1 MKAAQDQQRRE
12 EEEKRKKAIEERLT
26 KGQLMRADVV
36 NEKKAPV
43 VSVKPIEAP
52 KKQVAAAAE
61 EEEDQ
66 SLNLDYGIIQKF
78 GRLNITAPIF
88 KEDLTKVLKDLDE
101 LKHAFLEKGDEE
113 KEAAK
118 SRFLRESRRARGIIE
133 EPIKEEEKAA

>member
-1 MKAAQDQQRRE
+1 
-12 EEEKRKKAIEERLT
+12 
-26 KGQLMRADVV
+26 MRADVV
-36 NEKKAPV
+36 NEKKASV
-43 VSVKPIEAP
+43 VVAKPFEAP
-52 KKQVAAAAE
+52 KKQVAAAAAAE
-61 EEEDQ
+61 EEENQ

-88 KEDLTKVLKDLDE
+88 KEDLEKVLKDLDE

-133 EPIKEEEKAA
+133 EPVKEEDKAGESEGVLKTATAEKLKMVEQIAK